1 MSHGFTEMQ
10 ANRPL
15 CLGHHRKLSVC
26 VLFGRRKLSTCALSC
41 TCFPWTKGW
50 PLPELQETPSENV
63 PQSSTGRR
71 LPLAESLHRLCAT
84 AGSCFR
90 KGPRLFPLVP
100 SLQSCRIPSLAVPHR
115 QCGCGPNICG
125 TLSHL
130 LAVPE
135 NKHKQAFFISVEISP
150 RKKEIK
156 ITKMKK
162 KITKSQF

>member
-100 SLQSCRIPSLAVPHR
+100 SLHSCRIPKFGCPAQAVRMRGEYLWNSLPLT
-115 QCGCGPNICG
+115 C
-125 TLSHL
+125 
-130 LAVPE
+130 
-135 NKHKQAFFISVEISP
+135 SP
-150 RKKEIK
+150 RKQAQASIFLFQLKFLRGK
-156 ITKMKK
+156 RK
-162 KITKSQF
+162 